1 MLATDTT
8 VYYKAL
14 DSEVTA
20 HCRVHIYYRTQ
31 RAVVVLSE
39 APDNSGTRIVDAV
52 ALIATEVL
60 HRYGLDV
67 ERTTWVV
74 HSPAGAEGLP
84 ESYDLVD
91 LLWDGER
98 FTGEPE
104 WRQVPVHNIEW
115 LIRRDEGEEGRRAG

>member
-8 VYYKAL
+8 VDYTTP
-14 DSEVTA
+14 DSDVTA

-31 RAVVVLSE
+31 RAVVVLSD
-39 APDNSGTRIVDAV
+39 APDNPGPGIVDAV
-52 ALIATEVL
+52 PQVATEVL

-74 HSPAGAEGLP
+74 HSPAGAGGLP
-84 ESYDLVD
+84 ESYDLVE
-91 LLWDGER
+91 LVWDGER

-104 WRQVPVHNIEW
+104 WGQVPLQNIEW
-115 LIRRDEGEEGRRAG
+115 LTRQDEGEKGR